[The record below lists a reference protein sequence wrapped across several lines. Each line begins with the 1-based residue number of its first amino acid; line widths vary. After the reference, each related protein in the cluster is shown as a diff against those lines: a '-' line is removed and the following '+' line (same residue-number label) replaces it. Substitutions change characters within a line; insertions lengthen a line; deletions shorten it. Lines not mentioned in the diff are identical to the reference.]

1 MGVTNAT
8 DVLIDN
14 ITLHTAST
22 SNLPPKNTDAL
33 DVSRSSNIVFQN
45 SKLTVGDDCLAI
57 NEGKSR
63 KGMPFDIT
71 HLPFR
76 GYQYHFI

>member
-8 DVLIDN
+8 DVLINN

-22 SNLPPKNTDAL
+22 SSLRPKNTDAL
-33 DVSRSSNIVFQN
+33 DVSRSSNVVFQN

-57 NEGKSR
+57 NEGKSKKR
-63 KGMPFDIT
+63 NV
-71 HLPFR
+71 L
-76 GYQYHFI
+76 